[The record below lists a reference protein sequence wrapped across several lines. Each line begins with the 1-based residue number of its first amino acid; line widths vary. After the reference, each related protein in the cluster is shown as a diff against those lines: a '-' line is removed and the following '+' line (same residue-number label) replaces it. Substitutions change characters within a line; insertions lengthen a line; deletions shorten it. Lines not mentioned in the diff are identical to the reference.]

1 MWPQSSTLRISRAGH
16 TSGDALCSG
25 VRDLYVFIHKLSLT
39 NWMIHKATSVDFFP
53 VTVFV
58 GPNNGGKSALFD
70 GLLNFSMVSR
80 GRLSQ
85 AFGQGPYSFAYRRH
99 RGASAGGRIG
109 YTVEM
114 AEAKDSPD
122 RLTYRITYSQRG
134 GSAATPTYSIHDEA
148 LTDAAGKT
156 IFSRSE
162 EVCHIKGAAPYY
174 NDETSI
180 FAAIRRAQVE
190 EKYVET
196 NPLVTHAAREISRIN
211 KFRLDPRSLA
221 HPSRL
226 PEVITDEVQE
236 RRVPRLDYS
245 GDGLAGI
252 LYFLAET
259 ANPMLE
265 VVIAKVAEVIA
276 GFEGFEFNAVGEDR
290 IGFSARF
297 ADSRQTVPAANLSDG
312 TLSLIGLL
320 MLLVNPDRPPILCL
334 EEPENGLTPRATRA
348 IYEAVVGAANAE
360 APETPSQVLIS
371 SHSPFVICEAWN
383 GEERE
388 FIFQVKPEE
397 GRSVIRPFT
406 QVIEDQGIHLG
417 KVHGERNRLSL
428 KVANELMDGYYS

>member
-1 MWPQSSTLRISRAGH
+1 M
-16 TSGDALCSG
+16 
-25 VRDLYVFIHKLSLT
+25 FIHKLSIT
-39 NWMIHKATSVDFFP
+39 NWMIHKSTSVDFFP

-70 GLLNFSMVSR
+70 ALLNFSIVSR

-99 RGASAGGRIG
+99 RGASASGRIG

-114 AEAKDSPD
+114 AEGKDSSE
-122 RLTYRITYSQRG
+122 RLTYRITYSRRG
-134 GSAATPTYSIHDEA
+134 GSAETPMYAIYDET
-148 LTDAAGKT
+148 LTDTAGKT

-162 EVCHIKGAAPYY
+162 EVCHVKGAATYY
-174 NDETSI
+174 NDDTSI

-196 NPLVTHAAREISRIN
+196 NPLVTHCAREISRIN

-226 PEVITDEVQE
+226 PEVITDEVRE
-236 RRVPRLDYS
+236 TRVPRLDYS
-245 GDGLAGI
+245 GDGLAGV

-259 ANPMLE
+259 ANPMLD
-265 VVIAKVAEVIA
+265 VVVARVSEVIA
-276 GFEGFEFNAVGEDR
+276 GFEGFEFNAVGDDR

-297 ADSRQTVPAANLSDG
+297 ADSREVVPAANLSDG

-320 MLLVNPDRPPILCL
+320 VLLVNPDRPPILCL

-348 IYEAVVGAANAE
+348 VYEAVVEAANAD
-360 APETPSQVLIS
+360 APEISSQVLIS

-388 FIFQVKPEE
+388 FIYQVKPQE
-397 GRSVIRPFT
+397 GCSLIRPFG
-406 QVIEDQGIHLG
+406 QIIEEQGIQLR
-417 KVHGERNRLSL
+417 KFHGERKELGLN
-428 KVANELMDGYYS
+428 VANEVMAGYYS